1 MIKILII
8 EDNQDV
14 RENTAEIL
22 ELANYEVYTA
32 EDGEKGVA
40 LAKLI
45 QPDVIICDIMMPEL
59 NGYDVLLHLNK
70 DKKTAGIPFI
80 FLTAKTERTDVRKG
94 MNLGADDYLTKPFE
108 ESELLDAVASRIKK
122 YSFLK
127 KEFSRDI
134 EGVNQFFNE
143 VSENAGMESLSSNRN
158 VVPFNKKDILFME
171 GDAAHTLYFIQ
182 KGSIKTH
189 KTTESGKS
197 LVTGLFGPG
206 QFVGQLSLLTNSGT
220 YGDTATVLEQADV
233 FDIPKSDFTTL
244 LFKDKL
250 ISNKF
255 IKMISNDLIDLQEQL
270 VDMAF
275 SSVRQRLAK
284 VLMDLSKNDTLHNSK
299 NKGINISREDL
310 ASLIGTATETAIRM
324 LTNFKEEK
332 LLSIGIQREI
342 IIEDEKRLED
352 TALFG

>member
-22 ELANYEVYTA
+22 ELANYEVCTA

-40 LAKLI
+40 MAKLI

-127 KEFSRDI
+127 KEFSKDI

-143 VSENAGMESLSSNRN
+143 VSKSAGMESLSENRN
-158 VVPFNKKDILFME
+158 VVHFNKKDILFME

-220 YGDTATVLEQADV
+220 YGDTATVLEQAAV
-233 FDIPKSDFTTL
+233 FTIPKSDFTTL

-255 IKMISNDLIDLQEQL
+255 IKMISNDLIDLQDQL
-270 VDMAF
+270 ADMAF

-284 VLMDLSKNDTLHNSK
+284 VLMDLSKNDTLNNSK

-332 LLSIGIQREI
+332 LLSIGVQREI
-342 IIEDEKRLED
+342 IIEDKKSLED

>member
-22 ELANYEVYTA
+22 ELANYEVCTA

-40 LAKLI
+40 LAKLT

-127 KEFSRDI
+127 KEFSKDI

-143 VSENAGMESLSSNRN
+143 VSKNAGM
-158 VVPFNKKDILFME
+158 
-171 GDAAHTLYFIQ
+171 
-182 KGSIKTH
+182 
-189 KTTESGKS
+189 
-197 LVTGLFGPG
+197 
-206 QFVGQLSLLTNSGT
+206 
-220 YGDTATVLEQADV
+220 
-233 FDIPKSDFTTL
+233 
-244 LFKDKL
+244 
-250 ISNKF
+250 
-255 IKMISNDLIDLQEQL
+255 
-270 VDMAF
+270 
-275 SSVRQRLAK
+275 
-284 VLMDLSKNDTLHNSK
+284 
-299 NKGINISREDL
+299 
-310 ASLIGTATETAIRM
+310 
-324 LTNFKEEK
+324 
-332 LLSIGIQREI
+332 
-342 IIEDEKRLED
+342 
-352 TALFG
+352 

>member
-40 LAKLI
+40 MAKLI
-45 QPDVIICDIMMPEL
+45 QPDIIICDIMMPEL

-127 KEFSRDI
+127 KEFSKDI

-143 VSENAGMESLSSNRN
+143 VSKNAGIESLSENRN
-158 VVPFNKKDILFME
+158 VVHFNKKDILFME

-206 QFVGQLSLLTNSGT
+206 QFVGQLSLLSNSGI
-220 YGDTATVLEQADV
+220 YGDTATVLEQAAV

-270 VDMAF
+270 ADMAF

-284 VLMDLSKNDTLHNSK
+284 VLMDLSKNDVLNNTK

-332 LLSIGIQREI
+332 LLSIGVHREI
-342 IIEDEKRLED
+342 IIENKKSLED